1 MWQKLPRQA
10 AVAVA
15 VVTALVAGTNAAA
28 QNVIDRIAA
37 VVDQQVITVSEINQ
51 MVAIRFFPRRISA
64 SDDDYRHDVLEAL
77 IAQALRLRD
86 VQRFGMQD
94 IPKDSVEAR
103 VQEMQKR
110 FASPADFSS
119 ALQHAEL
126 SMDDLRALVKRQLQ
140 VESYIQERFAPLIFV
155 GSEEIRSYYD
165 TAWSQQRRERGLPI
179 PPLSQ
184 VREEIR
190 TLLKSSRLQNEIDQ
204 WTARLRANANVD
216 VFTWRG

>member
-1 MWQKLPRQA
+1 MWQKLPRKTVA
-10 AVAVA
+10 AVT
-15 VVTALVAGTNAAA
+15 VVTALLAATNAAA

-94 IPKDSVEAR
+94 VPRDSIEAR

-119 ALQHAEL
+119 AVQHAEL
-126 SMDDLRALVKRQLQ
+126 SMDDLRALVRRQLQ

-155 GSEEIRSYYD
+155 GSEDIRSYYD
-165 TAWSQQRRERGLPI
+165 TTWSQQRRERGLPI

-184 VREEIR
+184 VREEVR

-216 VFTWRG
+216 VFTWRE